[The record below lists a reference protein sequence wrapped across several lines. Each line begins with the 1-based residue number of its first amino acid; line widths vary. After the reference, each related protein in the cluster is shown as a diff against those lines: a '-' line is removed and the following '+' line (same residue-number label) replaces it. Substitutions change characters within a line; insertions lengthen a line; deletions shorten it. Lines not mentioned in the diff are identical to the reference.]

1 MGRTPI
7 VRPQFAVLVGFAL
20 LAACVSEPISPEEQ
34 RAREI
39 ETYCR
44 TVADA
49 ARTDQSSQGG
59 GQLDEIGK
67 DDDVW
72 QDLTAGSSGA
82 TRSQAAFAECMNQNQ
97 PE

>member
-7 VRPQFAVLVGFAL
+7 VRPLVSVLVGSAL
-20 LAACVSEPISPEEQ
+20 LAACASQPLSPEEK

-49 ARTDQSSQGG
+49 ARSDQLSQGG
-59 GQLDEIGK
+59 GQIDEIGK
-67 DDDVW
+67 DDEVW
-72 QDLTAGSSGA
+72 QELSEGSSNA
-82 TRSQAAFAECMNQNQ
+82 TKFQAAYAECMDKNQ

>member
-1 MGRTPI
+1 MGRMPI
-7 VRPQFAVLVGFAL
+7 VRPQFSVLVGFAL
-20 LAACVSEPISPEEQ
+20 LAACASQSLSPEEQ

-49 ARTDQSSQGG
+49 ARSDQSSQGG
-59 GQLDEIGK
+59 GQIDEIGK
-67 DDDVW
+67 DDEVW
-72 QDLTAGSSGA
+72 DELTESSSKA
-82 TRSQAAFAECMNQNQ
+82 TKFQAAYAECMNENK

>member
-20 LAACVSEPISPEEQ
+20 LAACASQPLSPEEQ

-49 ARTDQSSQGG
+49 ARTDQSSEGG
-59 GQLDEIGK
+59 GQIDEIGK
-67 DDDVW
+67 DDEIW
-72 QDLTAGSSGA
+72 QDLTEGSSGS
-82 TRSQAAFAECMNQNQ
+82 TRYQAAYAECMNTNQ